1 MLFRKIYRDTI
12 VTKIHVGITKKGFTK
27 RGKLSVILCLS
38 FFLISNEDDGRMYL
52 PGLKNRNF

>member
-12 VTKIHVGITKKGFTK
+12 VTKIHVCITKKGFTK

-38 FFLISNEDDGRMYL
+38 FFLISNEDGRMYL